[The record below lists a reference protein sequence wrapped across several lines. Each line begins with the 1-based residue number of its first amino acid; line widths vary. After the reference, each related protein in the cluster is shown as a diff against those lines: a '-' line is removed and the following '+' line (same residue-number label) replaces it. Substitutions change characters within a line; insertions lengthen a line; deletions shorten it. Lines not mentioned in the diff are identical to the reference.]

1 MFASGGNLYYASR
14 ADGRLFRVGLSSG
27 RVSGTPTAVSGPGI
41 DGVDWRAKGLFL
53 TAS

>member
-1 MFASGGNLYYASR
+1 MFASGGKLYYASK
-14 ADGRLFRVGLSSG
+14 ADGRLRRVGLSNG